1 MSESLRMNFPD
12 TARQR
17 ACGPDVI
24 FTRGVP
30 TRMAPTLRAAVAALA
45 LALGL
50 TACAS
55 LPGDPIER
63 AAFERTNDPF
73 EPTNRVIFDVN
84 MFVDKWAIEPIA
96 EVYRDGVPEPIRT
109 AFHNLLQWA
118 REPTVLA
125 NNLLQGDI
133 STAGRTSARFMINTL
148 LGPAGIRDMA
158 KQVGYVHEVGDFGQT
173 LHVWGFPE
181 GPYLMLPLLGP
192 SNLRDALGKAA
203 DTFIDPFRYFEE
215 ISESTFASWRR
226 FGAEGLDERA
236 ENIDSLDELR
246 RSAVDF
252 YAELRSIVRQ
262 RRAAQ
267 LHEPPP
273 EAAPQSDDLYSDPA
287 AIGHPPK

>member
-1 MSESLRMNFPD
+1 MSEPLRMNFPD

-24 FTRGVP
+24 VTRSVP
-30 TRMAPTLRAAVAALA
+30 TRMAPTVRAAAAALA

-84 MFVDKWAIEPIA
+84 MFVDKWAIEPLA
-96 EVYRDGVPEPIRT
+96 EGYRDGVPEV
-109 AFHNLLQWA
+109 LQIWVRNFLGWL
-118 REPTVLA
+118 REPTVFA
-125 NNLLQGDI
+125 NDVLQGDAAR
-133 STAGRTSARFMINTL
+133 AGRTSARFMINGL
-148 LGPAGIRDMA
+148 IGPFGLRDMA
-158 KQVGYVHEVGDFGQT
+158 KQAGYVHEVGDFGQT

-192 SNLRDALGKAA
+192 SNVRDALGKAA

-215 ISESTFASWRR
+215 ISESTFASWGR

-236 ENIDSLDELR
+236 ENIDSLDELK

-267 LHEPPP
+267 LHEPP

-287 AIGHPPK
+287 SIGQPSK

>member
-1 MSESLRMNFPD
+1 MSEPLRMNFPD
-12 TARQR
+12 TARLR
-17 ACGPDVI
+17 AIGPNFIV
-24 FTRGVP
+24 TRGMP
-30 TRMAPTLRAAVAALA
+30 TRLAPTVRATVAALA
-45 LALGL
+45 LTLSLA
-50 TACAS
+50 ACAR
-55 LPGDPIER
+55 LPGDPVER

-84 MFVDKWAIEPIA
+84 MFVDKWAVEPVA
-96 EVYRDGVPEPIRT
+96 EIYRDGVPEPIRT

-125 NNLLQGDI
+125 NNVLQGDI

-158 KQVGYVHEVGDFGQT
+158 KLQGYPRQIGDFGQT
-173 LHVWGFPE
+173 LHVWGFRE

-192 SNLRDALGKAA
+192 SNVRDALGKAA

-215 ISESTFASWRR
+215 ISESSFASWGR
-226 FGAEGLDERA
+226 FGAEGIDERS
-236 ENIDSLDELR
+236 ENIDSLDALK

-267 LHEPPP
+267 LHEPA

-287 AIGHPPK
+287 LIGQPPK